1 MPGIL
6 IGKEDS
12 FEEGYRR
19 FKKQV
24 DRNLIVVEKRQRK
37 FYEPKAELKKK
48 RKIATRKKIL
58 KKIYMIRRYEARL

>member
-1 MPGIL
+1 MPGITL
-6 IGKEDS
+6 GREET
-12 FEEGYRR
+12 FEEGYRK

-37 FYEPKAELKKK
+37 FHETAAELKKK

-58 KKIYMIRRYEARL
+58 KKIYMIRRYENRL

>member
-1 MPGIL
+1 MS
-6 IGKEDS
+6 KDES
-12 FEEGYRR
+12 FEEGYRK

-37 FYEPKAELKKK
+37 FYEPAAELKKK

-58 KKIYMIRRYEARL
+58 KKLYMIRRYEARL